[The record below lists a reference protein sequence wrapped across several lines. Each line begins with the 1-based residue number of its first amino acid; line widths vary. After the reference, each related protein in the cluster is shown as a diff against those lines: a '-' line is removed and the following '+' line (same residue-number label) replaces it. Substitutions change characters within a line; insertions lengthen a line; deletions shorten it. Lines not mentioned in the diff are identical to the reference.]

1 MGAPQR
7 REQGRSHISGRRR
20 AWGSWCHSYPRVYF
34 LISLSL
40 MIDVVGTLYLYARND
55 LLSKPEVH
63 SITNIDDLAG
73 NIYSENSWIREI
85 KQVGILHDPVYWV
98 DCYGGYFDRQVSC
111 WRECIRSIRND
122 EGPAFSFERP
132 CCHILWRFSLRRHHM
147 FVEMPFNLGKG
158 DG

>member
-1 MGAPQR
+1 
-7 REQGRSHISGRRR
+7 
-20 AWGSWCHSYPRVYF
+20 
-34 LISLSL
+34 

-147 FVEMPFNLGKG
+147 FVEMPFNFGEGRWMRLSLVLSFMHPCTCAEVMTETELGKG
-158 DG
+158 RPTPF